1 MSEQKLEQV
10 QKISELLR
18 ETKIERLAQ
27 ELYDSRLPY
36 HNFQH
41 VLRAVKVGLKIANR
55 CEQEKLGV
63 NRVVVYYALLFHDAG
78 YHLDHKN
85 EGYNTKEEYSA
96 FLAGE
101 SLQKAGVNDK
111 IIKLT
116 QKAILA
122 TTQGTEFYSTEETIV
137 RVADLSEMAGD
148 YEIFLDNNK
157 KLKEEQE
164 LLTGQEIDWKEW
176 QEQTKK
182 VIEFYLSQNIRLT
195 SAYENKNGESVF
207 HLKAKENLE
216 KFLKEKESDL
226 KKILSHQQIN
236 VYRKKFGELPNTR
249 HLENPT
255 SAIDVVLG
263 KPDYVRNNDIRS
275 HNYYL
280 LQELFDDMEIVDWF
294 AAPESGQLGG
304 MQSYKI
310 SSISSKDKISPLYEA
325 CMGIIVTGL
334 SRDDSKTVLSLLTHS
349 NPKNML
355 NIESEDFQRDL
366 KSRLTEFQQ
375 KVKEKTADAII
386 IGGKMPLISDITHRT
401 QTNAYIRSVIT
412 LGEIFVQKF
421 NFAPR
426 VALGPSGGK
435 RQTVDVLL
443 ETQQKKVYIMNTD
456 ERDKRHK
463 LTRDISFNWFE
474 IEDLAKKIK

>member
-1 MSEQKLEQV
+1 
-10 QKISELLR
+10 
-18 ETKIERLAQ
+18 LAQ
-27 ELYDSRLPY
+27 ELYNPKLPY

-41 VLRAVKVGLKIANR
+41 ALRAVEVGLKIANR
-55 CEQEKLGV
+55 CEREGLGI

-122 TTQGTEFYSTEETIV
+122 TTQSAEFCSIEETIV
-137 RVADLSEMAGD
+137 RVADLSEMAGV
-148 YEIFLDNNK
+148 YEAFLDNNK

-164 LLTGQEIDWKEW
+164 LLTGKEIHWEEWKE
-176 QEQTKK
+176 QTNK
-182 VIEFYLSQNIRLT
+182 VIKFYLSQDIRLT
-195 SAYENKNGESVF
+195 SAYENKNGKSVF

-216 KFLKEKESDL
+216 KFLKEKEGDL
-226 KKILSHQQIN
+226 KKILSPQQ
-236 VYRKKFGELPNTR
+236 VSAYRKKFGELPNTR
-249 HLENPT
+249 HLENPAL
-255 SAIDVVLG
+255 AIDVILG
-263 KPDYVRNNDIRS
+263 KPDYVHSNDIRS

-280 LQELFDDMEIVDWF
+280 LKRLFGDMEIVDWF
-294 AAPESGQLGG
+294 ASPEVGQLGG

-310 SSISSKDKISPLYEA
+310 SSVSSKDKISPLYEM
-325 CMGIIVTGL
+325 CVGIIVTGL
-334 SRDDSKTVLSLLTHS
+334 SREDNKTILSLLTHS
-349 NPKNML
+349 SPKNML
-355 NIESEDFQRDL
+355 NIESRDFQGDL
-366 KSRLTEFQQ
+366 ESRLTEFQQ
-375 KVKEKTADAII
+375 KVKEKTVDAII
-386 IGGKMPLISDITHRT
+386 IGGKMPLISDIAHRT
-401 QTNAYIRSVIT
+401 QTKACIRSIIT
-412 LGEIFVQKF
+412 LGKTFTQKF
-421 NFAPR
+421 NFPPR

-456 ERDKRHK
+456 KRDKRHK

-474 IEDLAKKIK
+474 IEGLAKKIK